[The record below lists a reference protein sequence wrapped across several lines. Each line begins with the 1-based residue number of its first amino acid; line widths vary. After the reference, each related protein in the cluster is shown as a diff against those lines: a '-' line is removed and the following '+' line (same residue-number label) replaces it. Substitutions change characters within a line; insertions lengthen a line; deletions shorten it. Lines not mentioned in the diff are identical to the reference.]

1 MNTNH
6 RFPPETSNTCPES
19 DSLNSNN
26 NGPSHQ
32 FSLISRL
39 KLKNY
44 TFGEMELLIY
54 QQQKRVAELEDQHK
68 RDTTAT
74 SLAMA
79 RLVEKVANLE
89 GQLKSKDEQLKN
101 KDEQLHL
108 QSVVLDKAKPKGAAK
123 HKKVGNGW
131 ILYMKRRSLEKDMGE
146 KFETL
151 KAFLEYAKD
160 NKTEVKHKRK
170 CNKVSLPKKGK
181 GVGLKEFLKEMSEEY
196 KALDKEMKAEY
207 NDAAKKLALNEN
219 MGASPEIEKE
229 IHM

>member
-6 RFPPETSNTCPES
+6 RFLPETSNTYPES
-19 DSLNSNN
+19 DSLNFNG
-26 NGPSHQ
+26 NGPSQ
-32 FSLISRL
+32 FSLSR
-39 KLKNY
+39 LKNY

-68 RDTTAT
+68 RDTTTT
-74 SLAMA
+74 SLAMS
-79 RLVEKVANLE
+79 RLVEKVAQLE
-89 GQLKSKDEQLKN
+89 EQLKN
-101 KDEQLHL
+101 KDEQL
-108 QSVVLDKAKPKGAAK
+108 QAVNIKTKGAAK
-123 HKKVGNGW
+123 RKKVGNGW

-151 KAFLEYAKD
+151 DAFLEYAKD
-160 NKTEVKHKRK
+160 NGTEVKHKRK

-196 KALDKEMKAEY
+196 KALDKEMKTEY
-207 NDAAKKLALNEN
+207 NDAAKKLALSEN

>member
-6 RFPPETSNTCPES
+6 RFLPETSNTYPES
-19 DSLNSNN
+19 DSLNFNG
-26 NGPSHQ
+26 NGPSQ
-32 FSLISRL
+32 FSLSR
-39 KLKNY
+39 LKNY

-68 RDTTAT
+68 RDTTTT
-74 SLAMA
+74 SLAMS
-79 RLVEKVANLE
+79 RLVEKVAQLE
-89 GQLKSKDEQLKN
+89 EQLKSKNEQLQAVN
-101 KDEQLHL
+101 I
-108 QSVVLDKAKPKGAAK
+108 KAKGAAK
-123 HKKVGNGW
+123 RKKVGNGW

-151 KAFLEYAKD
+151 EAFLEYAKD
-160 NKTEVKHKRK
+160 NGTEVKHKRK

-196 KALDKEMKAEY
+196 KALDKEMKTEY
-207 NDAAKKLALNEN
+207 NDAAKKLALSEID